1 MNTASNFPLQSAPRV
16 LHKDCI
22 SANMALAADANIDLF
37 FALTAYILAVYLRLN
52 A

>member
-37 FALTAYILAVYLRLN
+37 FALTARVSTVYLRLN